1 MENPP
6 HRKTRDTYNTPGEP
20 HELTFTCYKFRKF
33 LSKDR
38 TRQYVIDA
46 LARFPREY
54 EFDLWAYVI
63 MPEHMHVIVA
73 PRHDEYDM
81 SDFLKSFKQ
90 SVSRKA
96 INYLRRYNPDGL
108 RLLATGMKDSPYAF
122 WMDGPGYDRNVIK
135 LKTLNK
141 MVEYVHMNPVRRGLV
156 EAPEDWAWSSAGEWL
171 EPGSG
176 PVPLDL
182 DSFPY

>member
-1 MENPP
+1 MENSP
-6 HRKTRDTYNTPGEP
+6 HRKTRETFNTPGEP
-20 HELTFTCYKFRKF
+20 HELTFTCFKFRKF

-46 LARFPREY
+46 LARFPGEY
-54 EFDLWAYVI
+54 DFDLWAYVI

-96 INYLRRYNPDGL
+96 INYLRRYKPDGL

-141 MVEYVHMNPVRRGLV
+141 MVDYVHDNPVRRGLV
-156 EAPEDWAWSSAGEWL
+156 KSPEDWAWSSAREWL

>member
-1 MENPP
+1 MENLP
-6 HRKTRDTYNTPGEP
+6 HRKTRETYNTPGEP
-20 HELTFTCYKFRKF
+20 HELTFTCFKFRKF

-46 LARFPREY
+46 LTRFPGEY
-54 EFDLWAYVI
+54 EFDLWAFVI
-63 MPEHMHVIVA
+63 MPEHMHLIVA
-73 PRHDEYDM
+73 PRDDEYDI
-81 SDFLKSFKQ
+81 SDFLKAFKQ

-108 RLLATGMKDSPYAF
+108 RHLATGMTDAPYAF

-135 LKTLNK
+135 LKTLSK
-141 MVEYVHMNPVRRGLV
+141 MVEYIHNNPVRRGLV
-156 EAPEDWAWSSAGEWL
+156 ECPEDWEWSSAREWL

-176 PVPLDL
+176 PVSLDL
-182 DSFPY
+182 ESFPF

>member
-6 HRKTRDTYNTPGEP
+6 HFKTRETYNTPGEP
-20 HELTFTCYKFRKF
+20 HELTFTCFKFRKF

-46 LARFPREY
+46 LTRFPGEY
-54 EFDLWAYVI
+54 EFDLWAFVI
-63 MPEHMHVIVA
+63 MPEHIHLIVA
-73 PRHDEYDM
+73 PRHDEYNM
-81 SDFLKSFKQ
+81 SDFLKALKQ

-108 RLLATGMKDSPYAF
+108 RLLAMRMTDTPYAF
-122 WMDGPGYDRNVIK
+122 WMDGPGYDRNVIR
-135 LKTLNK
+135 LDTLNK
-141 MVEYVHMNPVRRGLV
+141 MVAYIHNNPVRRGLV
-156 EAPEDWAWSSAGEWL
+156 ECPEDWVWSSAREWL

-176 PVPLDL
+176 PVLLDL
-182 DSFPY
+182 ESFPF